1 MAGEIQA
8 YALTPAGTFYAFLL
22 DANGQVWNGSAFVAY
37 AVGDWATYDVALVES
52 LPGVFF
58 GTMPAVAAGS
68 YRYLVYGQAGGSP
81 ASTDTLWGASDILWD
96 GAAVLVPAEPGAAM
110 TLTGDYDAAKT
121 AGTST
126 LTAQQV
132 WEYATRIL
140 TALDEDDTSIDIDGS
155 VPTAAAIASQ
165 VRTELATE
173 LARIDAAIT
182 TRLATTGYTAPDNAG
197 IADIPTNAE
206 FAAALAAADDAV
218 LAAIAALNNLS
229 SAQAQAAAAA
239 ALVAYGASTYA
250 GTDTAGVTTLLS
262 RLTASRAGYLDLLN
276 TYLDAAI
283 STRLATSGY
292 TAPDNANI
300 STIAAAVAHVTYG
313 LAALQ
318 TLIAAIPTTAAPTT
332 AQIKTALEVA
342 GGHLAEILT
351 DTGTSLPA
359 TLAAIKAI
367 TDTLVAAA
375 VTVSSPVAAS
385 GAITIYQADDYYS
398 ADSNQISIAIADAT
412 HVLGLDD
419 PAAVVKLKMQ
429 QATWTASSVSS
440 TGTGYTA
447 VFQPTTTQTALITA
461 NQTYEI
467 ECTLANGHRITKGTG
482 SVTVVKDIPAVV

>member
-8 YALTPAGTFYAFLL
+8 YALTPAGTFYAILL

-58 GTMPAVAAGS
+58 GPMPAVAAGS
-68 YRYLVYGQAGGSP
+68 YHCLVYGQAGGSP
-81 ASTDTLWGASDILWD
+81 APTDSLWGASDILWD

-110 TLTGDYDAAKT
+110 TLTAAYDAAKT

-140 TALDEDDTSIDIDGS
+140 TALDEDTTTLDIDTA
-155 VPTAAAIASQ
+155 VAAAAAAIASQ

-182 TRLATTGYTAPDNAG
+182 
-197 IADIPTNAE
+197 
-206 FAAALAAADDAV
+206 
-218 LAAIAALNNLS
+218 
-229 SAQAQAAAAA
+229 
-239 ALVAYGASTYA
+239 
-250 GTDTAGVTTLLS
+250 
-262 RLTASRAGYLDLLN
+262 
-276 TYLDAAI
+276 
-283 STRLATSGY
+283 TRLATSGY

-313 LAALQ
+313 LSALQ

-332 AQIKTALEVA
+332 AQIKTALEAA

-351 DTGTSLPA
+351 DTGTTLPA

-482 SVTVVKDIPAVV
+482 SVTVVKDIPVVV

>member
-68 YRYLVYGQAGGSP
+68 YRYLVYEQAGGSP
-81 ASTDTLWGASDILWD
+81 ASTDSLWGASDILWD

-182 TRLATTGYTAPDNAG
+182 TRLATTGYTAPDNA
-197 IADIPTNAE
+197 
-206 FAAALAAADDAV
+206 
-218 LAAIAALNNLS
+218 
-229 SAQAQAAAAA
+229 
-239 ALVAYGASTYA
+239 
-250 GTDTAGVTTLLS
+250 
-262 RLTASRAGYLDLLN
+262 
-276 TYLDAAI
+276 
-283 STRLATSGY
+283 
-292 TAPDNANI
+292 NI

-313 LAALQ
+313 LSALQ
-318 TLIAAIPTTAAPTT
+318 ALIAAIPTAAAPTT
-332 AQIKTALEVA
+332 AQIKTALEAA
-342 GGHLAEILT
+342 GSHLALIKAAT
-351 DTGTSLPA
+351 DNLPSDPA
-359 TLAAIKAI
+359 DQSILAAAIAAVALQITALGALAI
-367 TDTLVAAA
+367 TVQ
-375 VTVSSPVAAS
+375 SPVAES
-385 GAITIYQADDYYS
+385 GVITIYQGNDY
-398 ADSNQISIAIADAT
+398 
-412 HVLGLDD
+412 V
-419 PAAVVKLKMQ
+419 
-429 QATWTASSVSS
+429 TAE
-440 TGTGYTA
+440 G
-447 VFQPTTTQTALITA
+447 TALLITVA
-461 NQTYEI
+461 VAGAPDLTGATVRLKLIQDTWVATACTSDGTNWTIAFEPDKTEAAALSVGAQPYEL
-467 ECTLANGHRITKGTG
+467 EATLASG
-482 SVTVVKDIPAVV
+482 SVRDLSNGTAIVVRDIPIVP